1 MFWSQTTIN
10 VQATHH
16 DLATKL
22 YNSPEV
28 KDNSRFSVPRRVPD
42 GFTIEHYAGAVTYHT
57 QNFLDKNRDFVVA
70 EHQSLMQA
78 AGSSFVQ
85 ALFPPDPDEPVASP
99 VSAPQRS
106 PRLSALHSRMR

>member
-1 MFWSQTTIN
+1 M

-28 KDNSRFSVPRRVPD
+28 KGNTRFSVPRRVPD
-42 GFTIEHYAGAVTYHT
+42 GFTIEHYAGGVTYQT

-78 AGSSFVQ
+78 AKSSFVR

-99 VSAPQRS
+99 VRPPIPITDIVHGSARHHKS
-106 PRLSALHSRMR
+106 P